1 MWPPRLRWFHADLR
15 RPAGPSTGIA
25 GFGRSHQ
32 LAQDAATA
40 RWHDA
45 GAVAEPHVHRSHQQ
59 AHIVE
64 INGVDLDASFSDAY
78 NQHDLRVD
86 ASRSGGPLVEPA
98 TARADVRQRFAADG
112 DLLVADFHLAERKQP
127 GVNTVTQCTSIQQPR
142 SASNGRG
149 WEPATALPN
158 RCLVRSVLCPRE
170 GPLFSGW
177 IAREVSYLGLL
188 TVAGR

>member
-32 LAQDAATA
+32 LAQDAATS

-45 GAVAEPHVHRSHQQ
+45 GAVAEPHVHRSHRQ

-64 INGVDLDASFSDAY
+64 INGVDLDASFSDGY

-86 ASRSGGPLVEPA
+86 ASRGDGPLVEIA
-98 TARADVRQRFAADG
+98 TARGDVRQRLAADG
-112 DLLVADFHLAERKQP
+112 DFPVPAFHLAERRQP
-127 GVNTVTQCTSIQQPR
+127 GVNAVTHCTSMEQSRI
-142 SASNGRG
+142 ASNGRRLG
-149 WEPATALPN
+149 TCHSATK
-158 RCLVRSVLCPRE
+158 RLVRSLRCPRE
-170 GPLFSGW
+170 GPLWSASG
-177 IAREVSYLGLL
+177 
-188 TVAGR
+188 